1 MMLLL
6 CLVVG
11 FGVALFAFWLRRLQ
25 HRMSERAW
33 RPRVL
38 KNARLIYAEK
48 LFRTWRPFPLIAK
61 VDRAYLLG
69 ETIVLVEL
77 KTRKAPTVYRSDIIE
92 LSAQRVA
99 IEGSTHR
106 QVSKVGYIIV
116 QNPDTRIHTTHE
128 VTMLSTAQV
137 ISLGHRYEG
146 LNAGRVAPTKT
157 DRRGLCAKCP
167 FVGDCRPEMVRRDTT
182 AAAAVS

>member
-1 MMLLL
+1 
-6 CLVVG
+6 
-11 FGVALFAFWLRRLQ
+11 
-25 HRMSERAW
+25 MSERAW
-33 RPRVL
+33 RPREL

-48 LFRTWRPFPLIAK
+48 LFRTWTPFPLIAK

-77 KTRKAPTVYRSDIIE
+77 KTRNAPAVYRSDIIE

-106 QVSKVGYIIV
+106 HVSKVGYIIV
-116 QNPDTRIHTTHE
+116 QNPHTRTQTTHE
-128 VTMLSTAQV
+128 VALLSTGQV
-137 ISLGHRYEG
+137 ISAAQKYEA
-146 LNAGRVAPTKT
+146 LNAGRIAPAKT
-157 DRRGLCAKCP
+157 DRRGLCVKCP
-167 FVGDCRPEMVRRDTT
+167 FVGDCRPEMLRKVATI